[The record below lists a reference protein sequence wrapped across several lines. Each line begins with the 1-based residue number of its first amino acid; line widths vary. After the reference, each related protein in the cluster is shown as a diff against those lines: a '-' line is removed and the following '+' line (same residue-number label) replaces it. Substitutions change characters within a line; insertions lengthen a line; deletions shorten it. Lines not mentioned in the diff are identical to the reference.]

1 MSPLRR
7 VATGLAVALT
17 AALAPGAAQ
26 AAPPASCPN
35 PGPATAGVTTTQVF
49 TGSFSR
55 ALAGSYVM
63 VPFDVPAG
71 TTQVRV
77 RYCWDKP
84 ENNTAVSHTLDLGI
98 YEPLKAGDTVW
109 GVPEFRGWG
118 GSSHPD
124 VALSDQGFSTQAQY
138 LAAPKAYI
146 PGRTTRG
153 FEPGPIP
160 AGRWAAELGVAAVLP
175 PPDDATG
182 EVGWRVEVELSN
194 AAAYADAATAYAKAP
209 YDSTP
214 ARTGAG
220 WYAGDFHVHSEHSA
234 LGNAPISQILD
245 YAFGPA
251 GLDFTA
257 LSDYVTDSAWGEIGR
272 YQPQHPGKLVIPSSE
287 VVTYH
292 GHLGNQ
298 ASGRVVDYRT
308 GPIEEYTG
316 GTATDAVT
324 PLRAARPPSTIFDQ
338 IHAGGGFT
346 IINHPRIFPPTSAA
360 LEAFCRGC
368 YWNYSD
374 ADTDFSKVD
383 GIELFNSAEDIAGVN
398 APNPFNADAV
408 TYWQHAMS
416 LGHRIAAVGGSDDHQ
431 GGAGSGPTYAPVGT
445 PATMVYADEL
455 SVAGIERGVKA
466 GHTYVKP
473 LGVTGPSLSLT
484 AKDQAPGGAGPVMMG
499 DAITGSAVRISAQAA
514 GARFDKGQVLELQ
527 RDGTTV
533 ASATL
538 TGPTA
543 SLTYDATQ
551 SGRYNLV
558 VERASHVIEALS
570 SPIYV
575 TVGPATPPV
584 LAELKLKVTGLPGNA
599 AATHSGRLGVTVI
612 NRGGTLVGLRARLR
626 LQHGPVVA
634 RTAGAVRLPAS
645 RAARLN
651 LELAG
656 RPPLASGRYVLV
668 LRARDT
674 GGQRGRLR
682 MVVQLK

>member
-7 VATGLAVALT
+7 VATGLAVALI

-35 PGPATAGVTTTQVF
+35 PGPATAGVTSHQVF

-84 ENNTAVSHTLDLGI
+84 ENSTAVSHTLDLGI
-98 YEPLKAGDTVW
+98 YEPRKAGDTVW

-160 AGRWAAELGVAAVLP
+160 AGRWAAELGVGAVLP

-194 AAAYADAATAYAKAP
+194 AAAYADPATAYAKTP
-209 YDSTP
+209 YDP
-214 ARTGAG
+214 APAKTGAG

-346 IINHPRIFPPTSAA
+346 IINHPRIFPPTSPA

-374 ADTDFSKVD
+374 ADTDFAKVD

-473 LGVTGPSLSLT
+473 LGVTGPNLSLT

-499 DAITGSAVRISAQAA
+499 DAITGSAVRISAQTANA
-514 GARFDKGQVLELQ
+514 KFDKGQVLELQ

-634 RTAGAVRLPAS
+634 RTVAAVRLPAR

-656 RPPLASGRYVLV
+656 RPPLARGRYVLV

-674 GGQRGRLR
+674 GGHRGRLR